1 MVRRITTRLTS
12 LFRRERLE
20 RELDRELQF
29 HLDMLTERHVR
40 EGLAAGEARRAAL
53 RTFGGVERIKDDVRE
68 TWLSRLAETLG
79 QDVRYGL
86 RNLRRKPGF
95 ALVVIATMA
104 HGIG

>member
-40 EGLAAGEARRAAL
+40 EGLPAAEARRAAL

-68 TWLSRLAETLG
+68 TWLSRFP
-79 QDVRYGL
+79 DP
-86 RNLRRKPGF
+86 RRPHPTGERRRRT
-95 ALVVIATMA
+95 A
-104 HGIG
+104 